1 MTRHIALLGD
11 SIFDNAVYTGGEPD
25 VVSHLARLLPEGFRA
40 TLLAVDGSTCADVGA
55 QLAKVTDDVSDIVLS
70 VGGNDALMNGDV
82 LNLSVSSTREA
93 LLLLGERAV
102 RFEASYRVAL
112 RGVLELGRRTVC
124 CTIYNGNLG
133 PFEAPVARVA
143 LMVFNDAIIRVA
155 FEHGLELIDLR
166 LVCTTPADYANPIEP
181 SGEGG
186 RKIARAI
193 WRVVSRPRDVASAAS
208 D

>member
-1 MTRHIALLGD
+1 MGD
-11 SIFDNAVYTGGEPD
+11 SIFDNEAYTRGEPD
-25 VVSHLARLLPEGFRA
+25 VVTHLTHLLPSGWQA
-40 TLLAVDGSTCADVGA
+40 TLLAVDGSTCVDVVG
-55 QLAKVTDDVSDIVLS
+55 QTIEVTGEMTDIVLS
-70 VGGNDALMNGDV
+70 IGGNDALMNADV

-93 LLLLGERAV
+93 FLLLGERSV
-102 RFEASYRVAL
+102 RFEADYRAAL
-112 RGVLELGRRTVC
+112 KTILGLGRRTAC

-143 LMVFNDAIIRVA
+143 LMAFNDAIVRVA
-155 FEHGLELIDLR
+155 FEHELELIDLR

-193 WRVVSRPRDVASAAS
+193 ADTLVGKNSRLD
-208 D
+208 

>member
-1 MTRHIALLGD
+1 LGD
-11 SIFDNAVYTGGEPD
+11 SIFDNEVYTGGEPD
-25 VVSHLARLLPEGFRA
+25 VVSHLAGLLSEGFRV
-40 TLLAVDGSTCADVGA
+40 TLLAVDGSTCADVA
-55 QLAKVTDDVSDIVLS
+55 RQLSDVTDDVTDIVLS
-70 VGGNDALMNGDV
+70 VGGNDALRNSDV

-102 RFEASYRVAL
+102 RFEAEYRAAL
-112 RGVLELGRRTVC
+112 RGLLELGRRTVC

-133 PFEAPVARVA
+133 PLEAPVARVA

-155 FEHGLELIDLR
+155 FEHGLEVIDLR

-193 WRVVSRPRDVASAAS
+193 LRVINRPRGVTD
-208 D
+208 